1 MALDNVVGQIL
12 ESAQKDAD
20 QHIQEAEKEKSS
32 ILRQVDDQVA
42 VKKKAEDK
50 ELEQTLVRMRQQ
62 EVSSAELEAKRLSLN
77 AKKQV
82 LDHTFQSTLSDIN
95 GLPPAEK
102 GRIYK
107 QILSKGVTIIP
118 NPKVYC
124 PKGDAKLL
132 AGTTGIK
139 SITEVDMEPGLVL
152 ESEDASV
159 SLDYKFRTILE
170 GVWEKELKNV
180 SAILFG

>member
-12 ESAQKDAD
+12 ESGQREAD
-20 QHIQEAEKEKSS
+20 HHIQEAEEEKTS
-32 ILRQVDDQVA
+32 ILKQADEQIIA
-42 VKKKAEDK
+42 KKKVEDK

-62 EVSSAELEAKRLSLN
+62 EVSSAELEAKRLTLN

-82 LDHTFQSTLSDIN
+82 LDLTFQNTLNDVN
-95 GLPPAEK
+95 GLPPTDK

-107 QILSKGVTIIP
+107 KILTKGVTIIP

-124 PKGDAKLL
+124 PKGDAALL
-132 AGTTGIK
+132 AGVTGIK
-139 SITEVDMEPGLVL
+139 SLQEVDMEPGLVL
-152 ESEDASV
+152 ESDDASV
-159 SLDYKFRTILE
+159 SLDYKFRTILA

-180 SAILFG
+180 STILFG